1 MLGVK
6 MMDRLCCFLWPWYHM
21 GVKMSKRILAC
32 WIGYDQGQI
41 RLDGNESK
49 TSDQAGIVG

>member
-1 MLGVK
+1 
-6 MMDRLCCFLWPWYHM
+6 M
-21 GVKMSKRILAC
+21 GIKVSKRVLAC

-49 TSDQAGIVG
+49 TTDQAGIIRCGSRHIQV